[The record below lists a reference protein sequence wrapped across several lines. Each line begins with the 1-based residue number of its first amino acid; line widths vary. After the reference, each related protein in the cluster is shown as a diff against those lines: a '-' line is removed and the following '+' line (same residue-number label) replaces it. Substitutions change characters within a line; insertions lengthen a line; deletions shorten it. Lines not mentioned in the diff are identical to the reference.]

1 MYPEC
6 SLDGNV
12 LHSHTSFKNTIIYWL
27 IGDTFIIIHHFSNA
41 IQKEFK
47 RWLHHTGGLIID
59 VIDKI
64 RRLKKIDTPSIVNKE
79 FLIEKDGN
87 IEIYYAPFDY
97 VNSKAKIAIVGIT
110 PGLQQMT
117 QSFQAIKDGKS
128 LKEVKDLSSFKGS
141 MRTTLI
147 NYLDELKVNNI
158 LKIKSCESLFNK
170 DSKYL
175 HTTSLVKYPVFDKGK
190 NYSGANILKKKILL
204 DFIEENFLKELKTL
218 NKCIVVPLGN
228 TVSSTIKYLNSK
240 YNLKLSCFLEGF
252 PHPSGANA
260 RKNIQFDKNKT
271 SMIKLLRKARWKNF

>member
-1 MYPEC
+1 M
-6 SLDGNV
+6 
-12 LHSHTSFKNTIIYWL
+12 
-27 IGDTFIIIHHFSNA
+27 
-41 IQKEFK
+41 
-47 RWLHHTGGLIID
+47 
-59 VIDKI
+59 IDKI
-64 RRLKKIDTPSIVNKE
+64 RRLKKIDTSNIVNKE

-97 VNSKAKIAIVGIT
+97 INSKAKIAIVGIT

-147 NYLDELKVNNI
+147 KYMDELKINKI
-158 LKIKSCESLFNK
+158 LKIKTCESLFNI

-204 DFIEENFLKELKTL
+204 EFIEENFLKELKIL
-218 NKCIVVPLGN
+218 QNSIIIPLGN
-228 TVSSTIKYLNSK
+228 TVSSTIDYLNTK
-240 YNLKLSCFLEGF
+240 HNLNLKCFLKGF
-252 PHPSGANA
+252 PHPSGLNV
-260 RKNIQFDKNKT
+260 RKNVQFKDNKKE
-271 SMIKLLRKARWKNF
+271 MLKLLSN